1 MIISLGFVR
10 SIVVFNRIS
19 GPFPDGQI
27 VRVLFTLSQGA
38 ERGEGWQN
46 GLNIY
51 MGAGGGAKWSQGEDG
66 LF

>member
-1 MIISLGFVR
+1 MIISLGFIL
-10 SIVVFNRIS
+10 SIVVFNRIF
-19 GPFPDGQI
+19 GTFPVGQI

-38 ERGEGWQN
+38 ERGEGGQN

-51 MGAGGGAKWSQGEDG
+51 MGAGGGAKWSQGEAG